1 MIQLVEDQI
10 EEDSLNTN
18 SHCTDRRQQTVMDT
32 LVEFCQS
39 GWPLFFGCLNMLN
52 RHLTG
57 LTVVGWLSAMFCI
70 CW

>member
-18 SHCTDRRQQTVMDT
+18 SHCTDRRRQTVMDT

-39 GWPLFFGCLNMLN
+39 GWPLFFGCLNM
-52 RHLTG
+52 
-57 LTVVGWLSAMFCI
+57 A
-70 CW
+70 